1 MKAKE
6 GFLMRKVGERA
17 VVVPVG
23 KAAKQFHG
31 MINLNE
37 TGGFLWSLLMEE
49 TNEERMLEAM
59 LETYDIGREQ
69 AKESLERFLE
79 KLREAGILEE

>member
-1 MKAKE
+1 MKVKE

-23 KAAKQFHG
+23 KAAQQFHG

-37 TGGFLWSLLMEE
+37 TGGFFWNLLREE
-49 TNEERMLEAM
+49 TSEERMLEAI

-69 AKESLERFLE
+69 AQKSLERFLE
-79 KLREAGILEE
+79 NLREAGVLEE